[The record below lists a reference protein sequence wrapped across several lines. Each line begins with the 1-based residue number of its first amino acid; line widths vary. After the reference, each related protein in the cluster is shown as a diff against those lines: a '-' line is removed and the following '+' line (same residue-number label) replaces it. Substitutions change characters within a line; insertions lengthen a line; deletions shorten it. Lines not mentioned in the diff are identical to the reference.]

1 MRKFNEFN
9 VLYWVYRI
17 GDGVKI
23 SDINRNSRRAKS
35 VVSQLEAL
43 GLVKVEE
50 YGRLKVVRLTA
61 KGQRVYGKLL
71 EALWELRLG
80 KEREEPVEAKVSQPQ
95 RIKLEAGG
103 LPEWLVGNPWLKV
116 IGERGRA

>member
-1 MRKFNEFN
+1 MRKFSEFN

-23 SDINRNSRRAKS
+23 SDINRNSRRARS
-35 VVSQLEAL
+35 VVSQLEKL

-50 YGRLKVVRLTA
+50 YGRLKVVRLTT
-61 KGQRVYGKLL
+61 KGQRVYEKLL

-80 KEREEPVEAKVSQPQ
+80 REREEQAEVRVSRP
-95 RIKLEAGG
+95 RHAELEAGA

>member
-80 KEREEPVEAKVSQPQ
+80 KGREEPVEAKVSQPQ

>member
-9 VLYWVYRI
+9 VLYWVYKI

-23 SDINRNSRRAKS
+23 SDINRNSRRARG

-43 GLVKVEE
+43 GLARVEE
-50 YGRLKVVRLTA
+50 YGRLKVVRLT
-61 KGQRVYGKLL
+61 GRGRRVYDKLL
-71 EALWELRLG
+71 EALWELRLRG
-80 KEREEPVEAKVSQPQ
+80 DEEVAEASPLRRTTAEAK
-95 RIKLEAGG
+95 G
-103 LPEWLVGNPWLKV
+103 LPEWLVDNPWLRV